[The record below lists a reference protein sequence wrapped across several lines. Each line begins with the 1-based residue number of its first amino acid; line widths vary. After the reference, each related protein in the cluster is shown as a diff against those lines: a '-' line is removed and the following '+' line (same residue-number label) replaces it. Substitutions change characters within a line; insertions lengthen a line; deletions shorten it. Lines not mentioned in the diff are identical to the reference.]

1 MLQRIFISTGIILL
15 AAFLRFWQISNAPL
29 GLNYD
34 EALNG
39 LVSSQVLN
47 GEHPAL
53 LSLDDSREPLHFYLT
68 AISLSILGNTPG
80 ALRIPYVICSLILVG
95 FVGLLGKELFDRKIG
110 LLTALLCAFTVW
122 PMYLGRYGT
131 RSVVFAVM
139 IAMALYFAVYASGR
153 RDLYL
158 WIIAGFC
165 FGVSHY
171 TYTVNLFVIPA
182 IIVIVVGMVLWYR
195 NEIFSNWRGM
205 LLMISITVIVAL
217 PILLYRS
224 ELLAQSFSRPRSLSV
239 FYEGQGFSDLLRTI
253 WIQAVL
259 VMRMFFIRGDANPL
273 HNIPGRPI
281 FDLAMTIPLLWGFV
295 RSISGH
301 YRSRG
306 MLMCAWIC
314 VFLLPTFMSKSAPHF
329 LRSVGVLPV
338 LFMVP
343 ALGLRGM
350 YNWLKR
356 VTDKFISLVLVSGL
370 LGISIIFSVRDFFI
384 NDFLNEPYVFR
395 AYQGDETS
403 LALQINRRLSIG
415 WTGDNLQVES
425 NGVAASVNVWVE
437 SEVWDRNRYAEFLV
451 PGQPGEI
458 PGFHLL
464 SSSTKLP
471 NSGGV
476 LFVHPQNTDYWKS
489 NIPKGRTIDLETG
502 PWLFD
507 SLNHT
512 AEPIYQIIS
521 W

>member
-1 MLQRIFISTGIILL
+1 MLQRIFISTVIILL
-15 AAFLRFWQISNAPL
+15 AGCLRLWQISSAPL

-34 EALNG
+34 EAVNG
-39 LVSSQVLN
+39 LVSSKILN
-47 GEHPAL
+47 GEHPEL
-53 LSLDDSREPLHFYLT
+53 LSLDDGREPLHFYLT
-68 AISLSILGNTPG
+68 AISLSLLGNTPG
-80 ALRIPYVICSLILVG
+80 ALRLPYVMCSLTLVG
-95 FVGLLGKELFDRKIG
+95 FVGLLGKELFDSKIG

-131 RSVVFAVM
+131 RSVVFAMM
-139 IAMALYFAVYASGR
+139 IAMALYFAVRASGR
-153 RDLYL
+153 KNLSL
-158 WIIAGFC
+158 WIIAGLC

-182 IIVIVVGMVLWYR
+182 IILILVGMVLWYR
-195 NEIFSNWRGM
+195 NEIFSNWRGILFM
-205 LLMISITVIVAL
+205 TSVTVIVAI

-224 ELLAQSFSRPRSLSV
+224 DLLTQSFSRPRSLSV
-239 FYEGQGFSDLLRTI
+239 FYEGQGLSDLLRTI
-253 WIQAVL
+253 WIQAAL
-259 VMRMFFIRGDANPL
+259 VMRMFFIRGDVNPL

-281 FDLAMTIPLLWGFV
+281 FDLAMTVPLLWGFI
-295 RSISGH
+295 RSISGR

-306 MLMCAWIC
+306 VLMCAWIC

-338 LFMVP
+338 LFIVP
-343 ALGLRGM
+343 ALGLRSM
-350 YNWLKR
+350 YNWIKR
-356 VTDKFISLVLVSGL
+356 ITDRFIGVVLVSGL
-370 LGISIIFSVRDFFI
+370 LGISIIFSVRDFI
-384 NDFLNEPYVFR
+384 IGDFLNEPYVFR
-395 AYQGDETS
+395 AYHGDETS
-403 LALQINRRLSIG
+403 LALQINRRLSVG
-415 WTGDNLQVES
+415 WTGDNLQVKS
-425 NGVAASVNVWVE
+425 NGVGANVWVE

-489 NIPKGRTIDLETG
+489 NIPKGRKIDLETG

-507 SLNHT
+507 SFNYT

>member
-15 AAFLRFWQISNAPL
+15 AACLRLWQINSAPL

-39 LVSSQVLN
+39 LVSSQILN

-53 LSLDDSREPLHFYLT
+53 LVLDDSREPLHFYLT
-68 AISLSILGNTPG
+68 AISLSIFGNTPG
-80 ALRIPYVICSLILVG
+80 ALRLPYVICSLTLVG
-95 FVGLLGKELFDRKIG
+95 FVGLLAKELFDRKIG
-110 LLTALLCAFTVW
+110 LLTAILCACTVW

-139 IAMALYFAVYASGR
+139 IAAALYFAVRASGR
-153 RDLYL
+153 RNLSI
-158 WIIAGFC
+158 WIIAGLC

-182 IIVIVVGMVLWYR
+182 IIFIVVGMVMWYR
-195 NEIFSNWRGM
+195 NEIVVNWRGM
-205 LLMISITVIVAL
+205 LVMTSITVVVAL
-217 PILLYRS
+217 PILVYRS
-224 ELLAQSFSRPRSLSV
+224 DLLAQSFSRPRSLSV
-239 FYEGQGFSDLLRTI
+239 FYEGQGFYDLLRTI
-253 WIQAVL
+253 FVQAVL
-259 VMRMFFIRGDANPL
+259 VIRMFFIRGDANPL

-281 FDLAMTIPLLWGFV
+281 FDFVMVIPVLWGFI
-295 RSISGH
+295 RSLSGR

-306 MLMCAWIC
+306 VLMLAWIC

-329 LRSVGVLPV
+329 LRSVGILPV
-338 LFMVP
+338 LFIVP
-343 ALGLRGM
+343 ALGLRSM
-350 YNWLKR
+350 YNWIKR
-356 VTDKFISLVLVSGL
+356 ITDRFIGVVLVSGL
-370 LGISIIFSVRDFFI
+370 LGISIIFSVRDFI
-384 NDFLNEPYVFR
+384 ISDFLNEPYVFR

-403 LALQINRRLSIG
+403 LALQINRRLSVG
-415 WTGDNLQVES
+415 WTGSNLIVDS
-425 NGVAASVNVWVE
+425 NGVRANVWVE
-437 SEVWDRNRYAEFLV
+437 PEVWDSNRYAEFLV

-464 SSSTKLP
+464 LSSTKLP

-476 LFVHPQNTDYWKS
+476 LFVHPQNTDYWIS
-489 NIPKGRTIDLETG
+489 NIPKGRKIHFETG
-502 PWLFD
+502 PWFFD